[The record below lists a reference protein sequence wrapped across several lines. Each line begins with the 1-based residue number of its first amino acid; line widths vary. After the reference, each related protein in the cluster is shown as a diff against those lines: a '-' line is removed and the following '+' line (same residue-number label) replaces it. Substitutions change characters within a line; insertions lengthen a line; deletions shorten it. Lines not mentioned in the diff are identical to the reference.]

1 MGMGRELA
9 AAFPEAAAT
18 FEEADERLGFFLSR
32 ICWEGPEQELVLT
45 QNAQPAILTHS
56 VAVLRVLEGRL
67 GPVSHAAGHSL
78 GEYSAHVAAGTLS
91 FSDALACVRLRGQ
104 LMFAAGTKRPGTMA
118 AVIGLDD
125 GTLTEVC
132 RAASGEGRTCVPANF
147 NCPGQ
152 VVISGDQEGVEEAM
166 RLASEAGARRTVPL
180 SVSGA
185 FHSPLMAPAAEGLRA
200 KLEDLNFGDPGFSV
214 VSNVTA
220 GGVMEGSRAR
230 ELLVEQLT
238 SPVRWAESVAT
249 MVAAGVERFLE
260 LGPGSV
266 LCGLNRRNARE
277 VPCTALGEPE
287 DIEAFVGEGAQDA

>member
-1 MGMGRELA
+1 MGIELA
-9 AAFPEAAAT
+9 QAFDQAART
-18 FEEADERLGFFLSR
+18 FDEADDVLGFPLSR
-32 ICWEGPEQELVLT
+32 VCWEGPDEELVLT

-56 VAVLRVLEGRL
+56 VAVFRVVGELLPE
-67 GPVSHAAGHSL
+67 VSHAAGHSL

-91 FSDALACVRLRGQ
+91 FADAVACVRLRGQ
-104 LMFAAGTKRPGTMA
+104 LMFAAGIKQPGTMA

-125 GTLTEVC
+125 DELLGVC
-132 RAASGEGRTCVPANF
+132 EAAEGEGRTCVPANF

-152 VVISGDQEGVEEAM
+152 VVISGDIEGVDEGM
-166 RLASEAGARRTVPL
+166 RLAREAGARRVVPL

-200 KLEDLNFGDPGFSV
+200 RLEGLNFGDPRFPV

-220 GGVMEGSRAR
+220 AAVTEGSQAR

-238 SPVRWAESVAT
+238 SPVRWAGSVRS
-249 MVAAGVERFLE
+249 MVEAGVDRFVE

-266 LCGLNRRNARE
+266 LCGLSRRNARG
-277 VPCTALGEPE
+277 VPCTAVGEPG
-287 DIEAFVGEGAQDA
+287 DVEALGGRAQKRRI